1 MARSAWTSARGGA
14 RSLAGFLQVPKSE
27 THRALVTREFV
38 FRNKRWS
45 QAISWTSLEFGVESS
60 KAHCP
65 WHGRAPRPPRLLLR
79 GPLLRRHVFGSTPQ
93 CGGTGSKG
101 TRSDADRWSPMPH
114 PPAQDGETPDSRPT
128 RQSQLPA
135 PPPSGLVTPPAA
147 GTSPAARPAGLPA
160 PGSVPPHTPP
170 RPPRTAPHCAAV
182 ASAGLSCPDVATPS
196 LPQPEPPHT
205 AQNAR
210 VNEKCSVT
218 SGRITRPG

>member
-114 PPAQDGETPDSRPT
+114 PPAQDGETPTPGPRGSLNSLPLPRQGLSHRRLLGSLPRERLWPRGLCPPT
-128 RQSQLPA
+128 
-135 PPPSGLVTPPAA
+135 
-147 GTSPAARPAGLPA
+147 
-160 PGSVPPHTPP
+160 P
-170 RPPRTAPHCAAV
+170 RPVRVGRALLPRRGDPVTTPARAPAHSPKRAC
-182 ASAGLSCPDVATPS
+182 
-196 LPQPEPPHT
+196 E
-205 AQNAR
+205 
-210 VNEKCSVT
+210 
-218 SGRITRPG
+218 

>member
-1 MARSAWTSARGGA
+1 MGTGMARSAWTSARGGA

-45 QAISWTSLEFGVESS
+45 QAISWTSLEFGIESS

-114 PPAQDGETPDSRPT
+114 PQPRTERPPTPGRRGSLNSLPLPRQGLSHRRLLGPALLLALLGSLPRGLCPRTPRPVRPGRLRTVLQWRRPGSPAQTWRP
-128 RQSQLPA
+128 RHY
-135 PPPSGLVTPPAA
+135 PSP
-147 GTSPAARPAGLPA
+147 S
-160 PGSVPPHTPP
+160 
-170 RPPRTAPHCAAV
+170 PRT
-182 ASAGLSCPDVATPS
+182 
-196 LPQPEPPHT
+196 QPKT
-205 AQNAR
+205 R
-210 VNEKCSVT
+210 V
-218 SGRITRPG
+218 

>member
-38 FRNKRWS
+38 FRNKRWL
-45 QAISWTSLEFGVESS
+45 QAISWTFLEFGVESS

-114 PPAQDGETPDSRPT
+114 PPAQDGETPTPGRRGSLNSLPLPRQGLSHRPGVCAPPH
-128 RQSQLPA
+128 PA
-135 PPPSGLVTPPAA
+135 PSAQDGSALCCSGVGRALLPRRGDPVTTPARA
-147 GTSPAARPAGLPA
+147 PAHSPKRA
-160 PGSVPPHTPP
+160 
-170 RPPRTAPHCAAV
+170 C
-182 ASAGLSCPDVATPS
+182 
-196 LPQPEPPHT
+196 E
-205 AQNAR
+205 
-210 VNEKCSVT
+210 
-218 SGRITRPG
+218 

>member
-45 QAISWTSLEFGVESS
+45 QGISWTSLEFGVESS

-114 PPAQDGETPDSRPT
+114 PPAQDGETPTPGRRGSLNSLPLPRQGLSHRRLLGPALLLALLGSLPRGLCPPTPRPVRPGRLRT
-128 RQSQLPA
+128 VLQWRRP
-135 PPPSGLVTPPAA
+135 G
-147 GTSPAARPAGLPA
+147 SPAQTWRPRHYPS
-160 PGSVPPHTPP
+160 PS
-170 RPPRTAPHCAAV
+170 PRT
-182 ASAGLSCPDVATPS
+182 
-196 LPQPEPPHT
+196 QPKT
-205 AQNAR
+205 R
-210 VNEKCSVT
+210 V
-218 SGRITRPG
+218 

>member
-147 GTSPAARPAGLPA
+147 GTSPAARPAARPAGLPA
-160 PGSVPPHTPP
+160 PGATRGLCPPTP
-170 RPPRTAPHCAAV
+170 RPVRPGRLRTVLQWRRPGSPAQTWRPRHYPSPSPRT
-182 ASAGLSCPDVATPS
+182 
-196 LPQPEPPHT
+196 QPKT
-205 AQNAR
+205 R
-210 VNEKCSVT
+210 V
-218 SGRITRPG
+218 

>member
-1 MARSAWTSARGGA
+1 MGTGMARSAWTSARGGA

-45 QAISWTSLEFGVESS
+45 QGISWTSLEFGVESS

-101 TRSDADRWSPMPH
+101 TWSDADRWSPMPH
-114 PPAQDGETPDSRPT
+114 PPAQDGERDPRLQADAAVSTPCPSPVRACHTAGCWDQPCCSPCWAPCPGVCAPPH
-128 RQSQLPA
+128 PA
-135 PPPSGLVTPPAA
+135 PSAQDGSALCCSGVGRAL
-147 GTSPAARPAGLPA
+147 
-160 PGSVPPHTPP
+160 PP
-170 RPPRTAPHCAAV
+170 RRGNPVTTPARAPAHSPKRAC
-182 ASAGLSCPDVATPS
+182 
-196 LPQPEPPHT
+196 E
-205 AQNAR
+205 
-210 VNEKCSVT
+210 
-218 SGRITRPG
+218 